1 MMRPALTPGV
11 WDVIDNPDDLNEFSI
26 ATDENGIE
34 PATRIIDGGESV
46 QLPKPTRVHGVMQ
59 LHPTVHKAP
68 WSLATYYAQRA
79 MEADH
84 DAAWKNKVVQEIA
97 SQVGQASNRA
107 GKAALAA
114 RHYYLQ
120 SIAADAKDMLSSL
133 RQFCSMNGDNQLGS
147 ATPEVQ
153 DFCAT
158 FHNTYG
164 PRRLSPFLSQ
174 LHGAHATQPAPAHM
188 PPHSAPRVRLE
199 HRTVDG
205 SAGTQES
212 KALDVMIG
220 RRELPSLRSMAVIHS
235 CE

>member
-133 RQFCSMNGDNQLGS
+133 RQFC
-147 ATPEVQ
+147 
-153 DFCAT
+153 
-158 FHNTYG
+158 
-164 PRRLSPFLSQ
+164 RLLRHLPQHVWPTTSVTIP
-174 LHGAHATQPAPAHM
+174 QPAPRRTRHSTCTRAYA
-188 PPHSAPRVRLE
+188 PAFGTTRAIGAPHSRWECRHAGEQGARC
-199 HRTVDG
+199 HDRT
-205 SAGTQES
+205 A
-212 KALDVMIG
+212 
-220 RRELPSLRSMAVIHS
+220 
-235 CE
+235 